1 MVTQDNGGGPDAVEA
16 AVAVLLGSG
25 ITAWRIVDRVSRPA
39 RNVAAGLLSVVVGP
53 VAAGQTAVLYE
64 GDCVVGAGLV
74 STSSP
79 LRIPR

>member
-1 MVTQDNGGGPDAVEA
+1 MTARGRLYVPVERVAAKVRYRSPAVEA
-16 AVAVLLGSG
+16 TVVATTRWFRLDL
-25 ITAWRIVDRVSRPA
+25 DEPA
-39 RNVAAGLLSVVVGP
+39 YG